1 MKDQVNENLAER
13 SAAGVAAQIEA
24 IERNIERV
32 LWDGSLDESEAL
44 AAYTQERETLE
55 GLLEQCDS
63 TARAACQAL
72 LAYTLLRVDDLAFE
86 QDGDLPASLTR
97 MERAVALAEVSG
109 NAVQLGRCLLVLGER
124 LALAERPQDARHAW
138 ARCEALGRAS
148 NGRDQQQVLGWLL
161 IMRTRQAMR
170 EGNLEGALLL
180 AQETKALLEGID
192 DEAGLGALYT
202 VLALLYE
209 GLGRPA
215 AEIAIAY
222 AEAGRWTARA
232 RAKHKR

>member
-1 MKDQVNENLAER
+1 MKDQVNEHLAER
-13 SAAGVAAQIEA
+13 SAAGVATQLEA
-24 IERNIERV
+24 IESNIERV
-32 LWDGSLDESEAL
+32 LWDGSLEESEAL
-44 AAYTQERETLE
+44 AAYRQECETLE

-63 TARAACQAL
+63 TAIAACQAL
-72 LAYTLLRVDDLAFE
+72 LAYGLLREDDLAFE
-86 QDGDLPASLTR
+86 QDGDLPTSLKR

-138 ARCEALGRAS
+138 DRCEALGRAS
-148 NGRDQQQVLGWLL
+148 NDRDHQQVLGWLL
-161 IMRTRQAMR
+161 IMRTRQAIR

-209 GLGRPA
+209 GLGRSA